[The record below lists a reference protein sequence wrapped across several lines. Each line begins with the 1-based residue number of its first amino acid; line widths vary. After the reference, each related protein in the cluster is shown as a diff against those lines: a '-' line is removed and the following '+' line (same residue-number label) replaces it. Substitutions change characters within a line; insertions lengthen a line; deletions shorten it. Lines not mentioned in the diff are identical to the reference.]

1 MFLANQSKNCDVKE
15 KDSKNEHDNVNDDD
29 EGCSFVTL
37 LVDKVEE
44 KSHENHAN
52 WNKENW
58 ESCWSGHDDDGCNSK
73 SDEGLDS
80 VEDDLSGWFLLTNS
94 DNCFSLEISC
104 FNSSYIHN
112 NNPSSFNLSQKSWIL
127 N

>member
-1 MFLANQSKNCDVKE
+1 MIEVRRWLPCELLGDIFIVKLKLVFIKCWAMFLANQSKNCDVKE

-52 WNKENW
+52 WNKEN
-58 ESCWSGHDDDGCNSK
+58 
-73 SDEGLDS
+73 
-80 VEDDLSGWFLLTNS
+80 
-94 DNCFSLEISC
+94 
-104 FNSSYIHN
+104 
-112 NNPSSFNLSQKSWIL
+112 
-127 N
+127 